1 MARHRAGGLLA
12 VSIATLVLGADGALA
27 QMPAAIGAPGQ
38 SAVVT
43 LHATGAQ
50 IYDCK
55 AGKDGKLVWVFREPI
70 ATLILDGKTVGRHYA
85 GPTWEHTD
93 GSAVT
98 GKVAA
103 TAPAATPK
111 EIGINVPR
119 VAVSHRIGRAH
130 AGPPAGAF
138 ASSHCW
144 RAARRARSI
153 RATSSAGISYSVTSR
168 QANQTKTT

>member
-12 VSIATLVLGADGALA
+12 ISIAALVLGADGALA
-27 QMPAAIGAPGQ
+27 QMPPAIAAPAQ
-38 SAVVT
+38 SPVVT

-55 AGKDGKLVWVFREPI
+55 AGKDGKLAWVFREPI

-85 GPTWEHTD
+85 GPTWEHGD

-103 TAPAATPK
+103 TAPAATANDVPWLK
-111 EIGINVPR
+111 LDVVGRRGNGTLADVATVQRINTSGGVLVGACDQAGDLHSVPY
-119 VAVSHRIGRAH
+119 
-130 AGPPAGAF
+130 
-138 ASSHCW
+138 
-144 RAARRARSI
+144 
-153 RATSSAGISYSVTSR
+153 SADYVFLRPGG
-168 QANQTKTT
+168 